1 MNEFNPVRI
10 ELARRYRGWTKK
22 ELVERCGMSSSYVG
36 RLIAGPG
43 SRLTETNVARI
54 AYATS
59 LPISFFMLR
68 DGVIDRDRLAFHRRK
83 KITKNLDNRI
93 CAEFEMMADTVARVR
108 SMAGVPDRTAGW
120 LDEIAPATDP
130 QSRGVRRIAANARA
144 VLGLPTTGPVH
155 T

>member
-1 MNEFNPVRI
+1 
-10 ELARRYRGWTKK
+10 
-22 ELVERCGMSSSYVG
+22 
-36 RLIAGPG
+36 
-43 SRLTETNVARI
+43 
-54 AYATS
+54 
-59 LPISFFMLR
+59 
-68 DGVIDRDRLAFHRRK
+68 
-83 KITKNLDNRI
+83 
-93 CAEFEMMADTVARVR
+93 MMADTVSRVR

>member
-22 ELVERCGMSSSYVG
+22 ELVERCGMSPSYVG

-93 CAEFEMMADTVARVR
+93 CAEFEMMADTVSRVTHSLR
-108 SMAGVPDRTAGW
+108 WM
-120 LDEIAPATDP
+120 
-130 QSRGVRRIAANARA
+130 RR
-144 VLGLPTTGPVH
+144 
-155 T
+155 